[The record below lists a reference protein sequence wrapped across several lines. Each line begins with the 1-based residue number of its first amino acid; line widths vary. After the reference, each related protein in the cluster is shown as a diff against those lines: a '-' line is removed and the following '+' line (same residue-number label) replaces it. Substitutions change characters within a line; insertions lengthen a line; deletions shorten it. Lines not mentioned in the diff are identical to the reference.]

1 MQSCRKRRLPCI
13 VIGLSLFLVGCQLAE
28 VGPVESDLVLSQQS
42 DVSSQAVSPGL
53 EDTPSETVTSQEES
67 SSASTESSENV
78 ASEGDASA
86 GDASSEPASVTV
98 SPSSIVSAEPVSS
111 SQSQTVSEI
120 NADMETF
127 EVVYLTFKPEAIVDK
142 EAMTQAEYFPELNPN
157 YIDNIS
163 WVFDELQIVLRTSIM
178 PEDEYPKIK
187 EALRGRSDL
196 LSIEYTYA
204 EFSFGLGE

>member
-1 MQSCRKRRLPCI
+1 MKQSQVKWIACI
-13 VIGLSLFLVGCQLAE
+13 AAMLMLAAAGCQKTPASPSGE
-28 VGPVESDLVLSQQS
+28 GSSTVASQSGEQS
-42 DVSSQAVSPGL
+42 ASSAAA
-53 EDTPSETVTSQEES
+53 PSETVASQEES
-67 SSASTESSENV
+67 SSASTEPSEDA

-98 SPSSIVSAEPVSS
+98 SPSSIATAESVSS

-163 WVFDELQIVLRTSIM
+163 WVFDELQIVLRTSVM